1 MAIASAVASTAA
13 VAQQPQAS
21 AAQRDALLQKL
32 QESDAD
38 LARRLEREAALK
50 STLGTLAAERERI
63 NTELISIASRVQ
75 KAEAALTASEARLGE
90 LEVREQILKGSLK
103 SQHAR
108 MARLL
113 AAMQRMGR
121 NPPPVIV
128 TQRSDALAM
137 ARSAMLLGRAFPELR
152 TEAQILRQQLASMVK
167 VTTGIRTERKR
178 LRDETVALAASQG
191 ELQTKLVEK
200 RKAQQLSEQE
210 LANVRAEARRI
221 RESGANIQELIAQL
235 DKKITAATRLG
246 AYNRRLREE
255 REARAAQVRA
265 DQARADQAGADQERA
280 DRERAEQERV
290 ARLDRGREPSAQ
302 QPDSRKP
309 GAPPATAPAAQ
320 SKSVAPTPKAE
331 RELAETRP
339 GAELLPDG
347 GASLRRADRLTPAIP
362 FQRARGRVPKPA
374 RGPTVV
380 AFNER
385 LPSGRRSKGIVIET
399 RPNAQVTAPADSW
412 VVYAGPFRS
421 YGQILILNAGDNY
434 HIVLAGLSRVDVELG
449 NFVLASE
456 PVGAMGSGTRKP
468 NGSLRSDLFVEFRRA
483 QKPIDPAPWWRRGQV
498 VAQR

>member
-1 MAIASAVASTAA
+1 MQWTRYWSQHRGRAGASDRAIVSRVTPVIATALMAIAGAVASTAA
-13 VAQQPQAS
+13 VAQQAQPS
-21 AAQRDALLQKL
+21 AAQREALLQKL
-32 QESDAD
+32 QESDAQ

-63 NTELISIASRVQ
+63 NTELISIAGRVQ
-75 KAEAALTASEARLGE
+75 KAEAALTASEARFGE

-128 TQRSDALAM
+128 TQRADALAM

-178 LRDETVALAASQG
+178 LRDETITLAASQG

-210 LANVRAEARRI
+210 LASVRAEARRI

-255 REARAAQVRA
+255 RAARAAQ
-265 DQARADQAGADQERA
+265 ARADQERA
-280 DRERAEQERV
+280 DRNRAEQERLAGV
-290 ARLDRGREPSAQ
+290 DRGR
-302 QPDSRKP
+302 QPTARQPESRKP
-309 GAPPATAPAAQ
+309 SAPPATAPAAPP
-320 SKSVAPTPKAE
+320 KSVAPPPTAE

-347 GASLRRADRLTPAIP
+347 G
-362 FQRARGRVPKPA
+362 
-374 RGPTVV
+374 
-380 AFNER
+380 
-385 LPSGRRSKGIVIET
+385 
-399 RPNAQVTAPADSW
+399 
-412 VVYAGPFRS
+412 
-421 YGQILILNAGDNY
+421 
-434 HIVLAGLSRVDVELG
+434 
-449 NFVLASE
+449 
-456 PVGAMGSGTRKP
+456 
-468 NGSLRSDLFVEFRRA
+468 GSLR
-483 QKPIDPAPWWRRGQV
+483 
-498 VAQR
+498 